1 MARSSPRLSGEISL
15 AYAHGE
21 DSSRFVRTVRESDMR
36 RDPAVAHHNT
46 VFRQLTKFIPWG
58 TLDRSIERTGA
69 DKWATKLNTRA
80 QLLVMILA
88 QLAGVRS
95 LRDLETLLG
104 SNAARLYHAGLPRAR
119 RSTLADA
126 NKNRPVEVFTDVFLA
141 MVDALDRR
149 ARKLIGEA
157 VYLMDSSVIRLN
169 ELSQWA
175 RFSTDL
181 LGVKMHIVY
190 DAKAERPVFFSITPA
205 RTNDI
210 TAAWETPIEPG
221 ATYVFDLG
229 YYHYKYWAALDEAG
243 CRFVTRLKSNTR
255 LRVIEERKVPEGTNI
270 LSDRIGFLPERQ
282 ASNRHNPMDHAVREV
297 RVMLDTGKEIRVVT
311 NDLDAPASEIAELY
325 KKRWAIE
332 LFFRWVKQMLKI
344 THFFGT
350 TENAVRIQITVA
362 LITYLLVQMAHA
374 AQSAIGELTRFAR
387 LVGASLMHRRC
398 LDRLCDTVPT
408 PEPVVVKN
416 GRQMTLLWT

>member
-1 MARSSPRLSGEISL
+1 
-15 AYAHGE
+15 
-21 DSSRFVRTVRESDMR
+21 MR

-58 TLDRSIERTGA
+58 ALDRSIERTGA
-69 DKWATKLNTRA
+69 DKWTSKLSTRA
-80 QLLVMILA
+80 QLLAMIFG

-95 LRDLETLLG
+95 LRDLETMME
-104 SNAARLYHAGLPRAR
+104 SNAARRYHAGLPRAR

-126 NKNRPVEVFTDVFLA
+126 NKNRPVEVFTELFLA

-149 ARKLIGEA
+149 TRKLVAET
-157 VYLMDSSVIRLN
+157 VYLMDSSQIRLN
-169 ELSQWA
+169 ELSEWA

-190 DAKAERPVFFSITPA
+190 DAGAERPVFFSITPA

-210 TAAWETPIEPG
+210 KAAWEAPIDPG

-229 YYHYKYWAALDEAG
+229 YYHYRYWAALDEAG
-243 CRFVTRLKSNTR
+243 CRFVTRLKSNTP
-255 LRVIEERKVPEGTNI
+255 LRVVEERTVPKGTNI
-270 LSDRIGFLPERQ
+270 LSDRIGFLPQRQ
-282 ASNRHNPMDHAVREV
+282 ANNRHNPMDHAVREV

-311 NDLDAPASEIAELY
+311 NDLEAPASEIAALY

-332 LFFRWVKQMLKI
+332 LFFRWVKQMLRI

-350 TENAVRIQITVA
+350 SDNAVRIQITVA
-362 LITYLLVQMAHA
+362 LITYLLIRMAHA
-374 AQSAIGELTRFAR
+374 AQSAISELTRFAR
-387 LVGASLMHRRC
+387 LVGSSLMHRRE
-398 LDRLCDTVPT
+398 LDQLCDPVPKVAAT
-408 PEPVVVKN
+408 SVRN
-416 GRQMTLLWT
+416 DRQMTLLWT